1 MRIRHDRRSH
11 TRTTQKRPSRV
22 TNYVDGEPMGD
33 ALEFNPA
40 HVRCKSCLTEFK
52 FNGS

>member
-1 MRIRHDRRSH
+1 MVAIIKCPNCGGELK
-11 TRTTQKRPSRV
+11 KRPSRV